1 MSDHELWNE
10 LGNLYFLN
18 GAYEP
23 ATRAYLRSIELESKC
38 GRSYSNL
45 AMAFAQIGKYNE
57 AIKLYRHSI
66 ELLSDEKEKAV
77 TWNRLGILYLQMKD
91 YDNALDAYQQ
101 SDLLNTEQDAE
112 RNKGS
117 AYNIGQPLSISTP
130 GVEIDA
136 IIGARHLPRPISS
149 TTNLAEEINAAFI
162 LAEEQCSISWFEGEL
177 PPPDPEMR
185 FKSGET
191 IHETLTTDHSE
202 WKFAYADEITSV
214 ETRPKAQ
221 GETGLDVIEDGHP
234 IISPD
239 LQVEVGFDDMQKEQ
253 ARTDNSQDELMDIDL
268 ACDESANVGG
278 LQGMPMDVND
288 ARDDAKDIVNPSYEA
303 ADFDIS
309 PKEIA
314 EPPVEMVDA
323 VGEIIEK
330 IEEGTPSLQS
340 ETSYDN
346 SSITESVDVIA
357 ASETEP
363 ASTQYSQVDY
373 PLMELS
379 PAERE
384 LLELDITKYKCETEN
399 NPYNHTVWKKL
410 GNAYKAAGM
419 YKDAIPTFQT
429 AISLN
434 PQEPSYHYSLG
445 LIFAAERREAEALL
459 EFHKVLELDADYAEA
474 HASLASHYRKMGLEE
489 LAQFHIEKALNA
501 KLENESEYNR
511 ACLEAICGNYDRA
524 LELLEVALQSRQ
536 TYVNWIQN
544 DPDLDVLRDDRRFHE
559 LISTYT
565 ASEL

>member
-23 ATRAYLRSIELESKC
+23 AIRAYLCSIELESKC

-45 AMAFAQIGKYNE
+45 AMAFVQIGKYNE

-66 ELLSDEKEKAV
+66 ELLSDEKEKAI
-77 TWNRLGILYLQMKD
+77 TLNRLGILYLQIKD

-101 SDLLNTEQDAE
+101 SDLLNAEQDAE
-112 RNKGS
+112 ESKES
-117 AYNIGQPLSISTP
+117 ACNTDLPLSISAP
-130 GVEIDA
+130 GIEIDA
-136 IIGARHLPRPISS
+136 IIGASHLPKPISS
-149 TTNLAEEINAAFI
+149 TANLVEEINAAFI

-177 PPPDPEMR
+177 PPPDPEKC
-185 FKSGET
+185 FKTGEAV
-191 IHETLTTDHSE
+191 HESLTTDHSE
-202 WKFAYADEITSV
+202 WELAYADETTSV
-214 ETRPKAQ
+214 EMHPKAQ
-221 GETGLDVIEDGHP
+221 EETGLDVIEDGHP
-234 IISPD
+234 IVSPD
-239 LQVEVGFDDMQKEQ
+239 FQVEADFDDTRNKSLGV
-253 ARTDNSQDELMDIDL
+253 DNHQDELVDVGY
-268 ACDESANVGG
+268 ACGESA
-278 LQGMPMDVND
+278 DVND
-288 ARDDAKDIVNPSYEA
+288 LQNILMDVDDVQNDAEGMVNPSCE
-303 ADFDIS
+303 DTSRKGIMEL
-309 PKEIA
+309 PM
-314 EPPVEMVDA
+314 EMIGA
-323 VGEIIEK
+323 VGKIVEK
-330 IEEGTPSLQS
+330 VEEGIPSIQS
-340 ETSYDN
+340 ELSYDN
-346 SSITESVDVIA
+346 SSITESVDVVA

-363 ASTQYSQVDY
+363 ASTQYSQVEY

-384 LLELDITKYKCETEN
+384 LLELDIAKYKCETEN

-410 GNAYKAAGM
+410 GDAYKAAGM

-434 PQEPSYHYSLG
+434 RLEPSYHYRLG

-459 EFHKVLELDADYAEA
+459 EFHRVLELDADYAEA

-524 LELLEVALQSRQ
+524 LELLEIALQSRQ

-559 LISTYT
+559 LVSTYA
-565 ASEL
+565 ASEQL